1 MNLKKN
7 LSKLFAA
14 SMTALVTSC
23 ASPPMP
29 DLCGVGVDDVLCIP
43 TDPNKTE
50 YRLSYDELL
59 GYTCMSP
66 EDFAKTKAY
75 INRLLEELN

>member
-14 SMTALVTSC
+14 SMMGLATSC

-29 DLCGVGVDDVLCIP
+29 ALCGVGVDDVLCTP

-66 EDFAKTKAY
+66 KDFAKTKAY